1 MRRFPLCA
9 AADTIPAVS
18 TSNLSERAPSARSV
32 WIAAA
37 RPRTLAL
44 AFASMG
50 MGTFLAAAAGPIR
63 ALLVVLMFL
72 TATLLQIL
80 SNLAN
85 DYGDSIHGADSP
97 ARAGPARAVQ
107 SGRISAAAMRRA
119 IIIVALLAM
128 LSGLL
133 LVWISF
139 GAAAMPFVLLFLLIG
154 ALAVGAAV
162 TYTAGRKPYGY
173 AGLGDIAVFIFFGWV
188 AVAGS
193 YFLYTQAVDWL
204 VLMPATSCGLFA
216 VGVLNVNNIR
226 DIHSDRLGGK
236 QSIPVRLGPE
246 RARLYHW
253 FLLIGGLAAAVFYVA
268 LTAGSPWRWL
278 FLLSAPLFI
287 RNGLVVQRSQN
298 PADLDPMLKQLSL
311 TTLLF
316 VLLFGVGQLL

>member
-1 MRRFPLCA
+1 M
-9 AADTIPAVS
+9 
-18 TSNLSERAPSARSV
+18 TSVESSERTPSPRSV

-44 AFASMG
+44 ALASIA
-50 MGTFLAAAAGPIR
+50 MGTFLAAAAGPIS
-63 ALLVVLMFL
+63 APLIVLMFL
-72 TATLLQIL
+72 TAMLLQIL

-97 ARAGPARAVQ
+97 ARVGPARAVQ
-107 SGRISAAAMRRA
+107 SGRISATAMRRA
-119 IIIVALLAM
+119 IALCSLLAM
-128 LSGLL
+128 TSGLL
-133 LVWISF
+133 LVWLAF
-139 GAAAMPFVLLFLLIG
+139 GAAALPFVLLFLIIG

-193 YFLYTQAVDWL
+193 YFLYTQRLDWL
-204 VLMPATSCGLFA
+204 ILLPATSCGLFA

-226 DIHSDRLGGK
+226 DINSDRQGGK
-236 QSIPVRLGPE
+236 QSIPVRFGPA
-246 RARLYHW
+246 RARVYHW
-253 FLLIGGLAAAVFYVA
+253 LLLMGGLGTAALYVV

-278 FLLSAPLFI
+278 FLLSAPLFV
-287 RNGLVVQRSQN
+287 RNALVVQRSGN
-298 PADLDPMLKQLSL
+298 AAELDPMLRQLSL
-311 TTLLF
+311 STLLF